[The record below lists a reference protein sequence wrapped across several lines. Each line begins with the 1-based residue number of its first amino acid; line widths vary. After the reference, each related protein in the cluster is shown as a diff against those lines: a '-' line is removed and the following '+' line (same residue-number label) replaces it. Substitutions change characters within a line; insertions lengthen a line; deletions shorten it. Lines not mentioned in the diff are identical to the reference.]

1 MSDSMQSIRV
11 RGINEGHPPTTRE
24 WNEFEAR
31 LDKRPIRFISN
42 GRPKKGREML
52 PLPAVT
58 DEQAKANGP
67 RLLSVLSR
75 LCREISAR
83 GLLEDLIIAHAW
95 CGALKAIDDAS
106 EWTPPEAVA
115 ASDSPIVHGESDAAA
130 GVGETTAVE
139 ASPNKSSP
147 GW

>member
-1 MSDSMQSIRV
+1 MKDSMQSIRI

-31 LDKRPIRFISN
+31 LDKTPIRFISN
-42 GRPKKGREML
+42 GVHKRGREMK

-58 DEQAKANGP
+58 DEQAKANAK

-75 LCREISAR
+75 LCREVSAR
-83 GLLEDLIIAHAW
+83 GLLEDLVVAHAW
-95 CGALKAIDDAS
+95 VGALKAIDDAS

-115 ASDSPIVHGESDAAA
+115 ASEPEHGSDPQRES
-130 GVGETTAVE
+130 ETTAVE
-139 ASPNKSSP
+139 AARNQSSP
-147 GW
+147 GS

>member
-1 MSDSMQSIRV
+1 MKDSMQSIRI

-42 GRPKKGREML
+42 GLPKKGREMK
-52 PLPAVT
+52 PLPTVT
-58 DEQAKANGP
+58 DEQARANAT

-75 LCREISAR
+75 LCREVSAR
-83 GLLEDLIIAHAW
+83 GLLEDLVVAHAW
-95 CGALKAIDDAS
+95 CSGIKAIVDAS

-115 ASDSPIVHGESDAAA
+115 ASEPEDGSDQQRES
-130 GVGETTAVE
+130 ETTAAE
-139 ASPNKSSP
+139 ATRNNATSP
-147 GW
+147 GA